1 MSKIKRKITFDQNY
15 SQNFYSKKRKVK
27 DVKFIIL
34 HYTGMKNEFKA
45 IEKLTSNNSNVSC
58 NYFIRSN
65 GRIIQVVPDEYA
77 SWHAGVSRWKNEK
90 YLNRS
95 SIGIEIH
102 NPGHYNNYINFS
114 KLQINSL
121 LKLLKFLKRKYKI
134 KKKFILGH
142 SDIAPDR
149 KKDPGEKFPWKILSK
164 KKLSIWHKLNASYL
178 IKNRGKKLN
187 TKKNKIFVN
196 FLKKIGYR
204 GYNQKNLILS
214 FQRRFRTEI
223 INGISD
229 EECFVIAK
237 NLIKLGI

>member
-1 MSKIKRKITFDQNY
+1 MSKIKRKITFDYNY
-15 SQNFYSKKRKVK
+15 SQNFYSKKRKLK

-34 HYTGMKNEFKA
+34 HYTGMRNELKA
-45 IEKLTSNNSNVSC
+45 IKKLTSNKSNVSC

-65 GRIIQVVPDEYA
+65 GRIVQVVPEEYA
-77 SWHAGVSRWKNEK
+77 SWHAGISRWKNEK

-102 NPGHYNNYINFS
+102 NPGHHNNYINFP
-114 KLQINSL
+114 KQQINTL

-134 KKKFILGH
+134 KKNFILGH

-164 KKLSIWHKLNASYL
+164 NKLSIWHKLNVSYL
-178 IKNRGKKLN
+178 VKNRGKKLN
-187 TKKNKIFVN
+187 TKKNKIFNN

-204 GYNQKNLILS
+204 GYKQKNLILS
-214 FQRRFRTEI
+214 FQRRFRSEL